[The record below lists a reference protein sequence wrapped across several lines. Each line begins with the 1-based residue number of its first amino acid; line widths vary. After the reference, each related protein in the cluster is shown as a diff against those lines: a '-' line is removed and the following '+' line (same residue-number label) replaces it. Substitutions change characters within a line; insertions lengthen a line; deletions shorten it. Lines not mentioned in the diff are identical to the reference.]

1 MCRTPWSNF
10 GSTGVGRCVICAER
24 VGLISRRAWTVSRT
38 GCDRRRVAVGWV
50 FPGNFD
56 WRAQHE
62 TPRLHCTRVSLSRA
76 HTDLS
81 GYASYPLI
89 NTPILHGR
97 FFGASDTT

>member
-50 FPGNFD
+50 LPGNFD

-62 TPRLHCTRVSLSRA
+62 TPRLHCTRVV
-76 HTDLS
+76 HEFC
-81 GYASYPLI
+81 PLI

-97 FFGASDTT
+97 FFGAFDTKHQSIP

>member
-24 VGLISRRAWTVSRT
+24 VWGSSRGVRGRSVGT

-56 WRAQHE
+56 WSAQHE
-62 TPRLHCTRVSLSRA
+62 TPTDTHTHGGGGRAECGVSA
-76 HTDLS
+76 D
-81 GYASYPLI
+81 
-89 NTPILHGR
+89 
-97 FFGASDTT
+97 

>member
-50 FPGNFD
+50 LPGNFD

-62 TPRLHCTRVSLSRA
+62 TPPPLHTAYRS
-76 HTDLS
+76 HTGDARQS
-81 GYASYPLI
+81 V
-89 NTPILHGR
+89 R
-97 FFGASDTT
+97 

>member
-50 FPGNFD
+50 LPGNFD

-62 TPRLHCTRVSLSRA
+62 TPRLQVAHCGPPHTR
-76 HTDLS
+76 
-81 GYASYPLI
+81 
-89 NTPILHGR
+89 
-97 FFGASDTT
+97 

>member
-50 FPGNFD
+50 LPGNFD

-62 TPRLHCTRVSLSRA
+62 TPRLLSHTRTTSHGARRVSA
-76 HTDLS
+76 D
-81 GYASYPLI
+81 
-89 NTPILHGR
+89 
-97 FFGASDTT
+97 